1 MKKPILMDGRWFCG
15 NCGFGYPVTKVTCG
29 AIYSDVRSLIKS
41 LSDRNEEDKGS
52 DDSSDNKLK
61 EFEKTIKEQ
70 ESRLNELKQKLQR
83 VIQEKDDLQIKCSVL
98 EKEVC
103 AKEQKLQNS
112 TEDHRSQIE
121 RLVSDLESSK
131 SESESFKE
139 QMKILEGRNK
149 DLEQFIQD
157 LKETNNHSQMELAKM
172 KTLDVRGIVTS
183 VLEYAASVNNSV
195 LDGSDAG
202 AIKETIE
209 ARTEKLIMDLS
220 RHGIKVRRHNRGDGL
235 GDERLEIV
243 ERKTD
248 QPELDMTVARSL
260 NYGASFRD
268 DLLAMIPEVVSVYR
282 FRNKPSDDVE

>member
-83 VIQEKDDLQIKCSVL
+83 VIQENDDLQIKCSVL

-112 TEDHRSQIE
+112 TEDYRSQIE